1 MMLLERLDATLFGV
15 VGILQMTQGSPADG
29 TTLGYMMER
38 LCRSSCHPGD
48 LTEWLCRSSCASG
61 YMMSGLCRPSCSP
74 SSTQYSEQP

>member
-38 LCRSSCHPGD
+38 LCRSSC
-48 LTEWLCRSSCASG
+48 ASG